1 LTKYETISFLK
12 GLSVVWLKDEK
23 IFSVVVC
30 IRISIKTFDWF
41 RSYKHT
47 DIIM

>member
-1 LTKYETISFLK
+1 LTKCETISFLK
-12 GLSVVWLKDEK
+12 GLSVVQLKDEK
-23 IFSVVVC
+23 IFNVVVC
-30 IRISIKTFDWF
+30 IRSSIKTSDWF